1 MEHPNMEPWIKQM
14 LFLEDKVAVVTGG
27 SAGIG
32 AATARL
38 FARMGA
44 DVVLLDINREQGE
57 KTAGQ
62 IRQQGFKARFMACD
76 VTREAECI
84 QIARTITSDHGRL
97 DILFNNA
104 GVIVR
109 KSVTDLQEAEWD
121 AVIDV
126 SLKGAFLMSKHLI
139 PLMQERGG
147 AIVNTGSGWSLKAGD
162 NAAAYCA
169 AKAGVLNLTR
179 SMAIDYGPYNIRVNC
194 VCPGDTDTDLLRSEA
209 RQLGQDE
216 TQFLKEASARPLGRM
231 GTPEDIANAVLFL
244 VSPLAAWISGTSLLV
259 DGGGMA

>member
-1 MEHPNMEPWIKQM
+1 MEHIAESMLSIKN
-14 LFLEDKVAVVTGG
+14 KIAVVTGG

-44 DVVLLDINREQGE
+44 NVVILDINE
-57 KTAGQ
+57 TAGEQ
-62 IRQQGFKARFMACD
+62 TAAAIRQEGCNARFMACD
-76 VTREAECI
+76 VTREKACEKIAESI
-84 QIARTITSDHGRL
+84 SREFGQV

-109 KSVTDLQEAEWD
+109 KSVTDLAEAEWD
-121 AVIDV
+121 TVVDV
-126 SLKGAFLMSKHLI
+126 SMKGAFLLSKHLI
-139 PLMQERGG
+139 PLMKGKGG
-147 AIVNTGSGWSLKAGD
+147 AIVNTGSGWSLKGGD

-179 SMAIDYGPYNIRVNC
+179 SMAIDFGKHNIRVNC
-194 VCPGDTDTDLLRSEA
+194 ICPGDTDTELLRDEA
-209 RQLGQDE
+209 RQLGEDE
-216 TQFLKEASARPLGRM
+216 TEFLKDAGQRPLGRM
-231 GTPEDIANAVLFL
+231 GTPEDIARSVLFL
-244 VSPLAAWISGTSLLV
+244 VSPMSDWISGTSLLV

>member
-1 MEHPNMEPWIKQM
+1 MEKLIKDM
-14 LFLEDKVAVVTGG
+14 LSLEGKVTVITGG

-32 AATARL
+32 AATAQL

-44 DVVLLDINREQGE
+44 DVVVLDINKDQGE
-57 KTAGQ
+57 QIAAQ
-62 IRQQGFKARFMACD
+62 IREQGFKARFIVCD
-76 VTREAECI
+76 VTCEADCI
-84 QIARTITSDHGRL
+84 NIANTLKSDFTPL

-109 KSVTDLQEAEWD
+109 KKVTDLAEQEWD

-126 SLKGAFLMSKHLI
+126 SLKGVYLLSKHLI
-139 PLMQERGG
+139 PLMKKKGG
-147 AIVNTGSGWSLKAGD
+147 AIVNTGSGWSLKGGD

-179 SMAIDYGPYNIRVNC
+179 AMAIDYGKYDIRVNC
-194 VCPGDTDTDLLRSEA
+194 VCPGDTDTALLRSEA
-209 RQLGQDE
+209 RQLGEDE
-216 TQFLKEASARPLGRM
+216 TMFLKDASNRPLGRM
-231 GTPEDIANAVLFL
+231 GTPDDIAKAVLFL
-244 VSPLAAWISGTSLLV
+244 ASSMSAWVSGTSLLV

>member
-1 MEHPNMEPWIKQM
+1 MMEKFIKKM
-14 LFLEDKVAVVTGG
+14 LSLENKTAVITGG

-38 FARMGA
+38 FAKMGA
-44 DVVLLDINREQGE
+44 NVVILDINKNLGE
-57 KTAGQ
+57 KTVAR
-62 IRQQGFKARFMACD
+62 IREDGFKARFMSCD
-76 VTREAECI
+76 VTLEADCI
-84 QIARTITSDHGRL
+84 KISKALETDFHHL

-109 KSVTDLQEAEWD
+109 KSVTNLEETEWD

-126 SLKGAFLMSKHLI
+126 SLKGTFLLSKHLI
-139 PLMQERGG
+139 PLMKEKGG
-147 AIVNTGSGWSLKAGD
+147 AIVNTGSGWSLKAGE

-179 SMAIDYGPYNIRVNC
+179 SMAIDYGKYDIRVNC

-209 RQLGQDE
+209 LQLGEDE
-216 TQFLKEASARPLGRM
+216 TAFLKDAANRPLGRM
-231 GTPEDIANAVLFL
+231 GTPDDIALSVLFL
-244 VSPLAAWISGTSLLV
+244 VSPMSAWVSGTSLLV

>member
-1 MEHPNMEPWIKQM
+1 MEKLIKDM
-14 LFLEDKVAVVTGG
+14 LSLEGKLAVVTGG

-32 AATARL
+32 AATAQL

-44 DVVLLDINREQGE
+44 DVVILDINKDQGE
-57 KTAGQ
+57 QIASQ
-62 IRQQGFKARFMACD
+62 IRQEGLKARFIVCD
-76 VTREAECI
+76 VTCEADCI
-84 QIARTITSDHGRL
+84 NIANTLKSDFTLL

-109 KSVTDLQEAEWD
+109 KNVTNLAEPEWD

-126 SLKGAFLMSKHLI
+126 SLKGVYLLSKHLI
-139 PLMQERGG
+139 PLMKKKGG
-147 AIVNTGSGWSLKAGD
+147 AIVNTGSGWSLKGGD

-179 SMAIDYGPYNIRVNC
+179 AMAIDYGKYDIRVNC
-194 VCPGDTDTDLLRSEA
+194 VCPGDTDTALLRSEA
-209 RQLGQDE
+209 RQLGEDE
-216 TQFLKEASARPLGRM
+216 TMFLKDASNRPLGRM
-231 GTPEDIANAVLFL
+231 GTPDDIAKAVLFL
-244 VSPLAAWISGTSLLV
+244 ASSMSAWISGTSLLV

>member
-1 MEHPNMEPWIKQM
+1 MEKLIKDM
-14 LFLEDKVAVVTGG
+14 LSLVDKVAVVTGG

-32 AATARL
+32 AATAQL

-44 DVVLLDINREQGE
+44 DVVILDINKDQGE
-57 KTAGQ
+57 KIAAQ
-62 IRQQGFKARFMACD
+62 IREEGLKARFIACD
-76 VTREAECI
+76 VTCEADCI
-84 QIARTITSDHGRL
+84 NIANTLKSDFSLL

-109 KSVTDLQEAEWD
+109 KNVTDLAEPEWD

-126 SLKGAFLMSKHLI
+126 SLKGVYLLSKHLI
-139 PLMQERGG
+139 PLMKEKGG
-147 AIVNTGSGWSLKAGD
+147 AIVNTGSGWSLKGGD

-179 SMAIDYGPYNIRVNC
+179 AMAIDYGKYDIRVNC
-194 VCPGDTDTDLLRSEA
+194 VCPGDTDTALLRSEA
-209 RQLGQDE
+209 RQLGEDE
-216 TQFLKEASARPLGRM
+216 AMFLKDASNRPLGRM
-231 GTPEDIANAVLFL
+231 GTPDDIAKAVLFL
-244 VSPLAAWISGTSLLV
+244 ASSMSAWVSGTSLLV

>member
-1 MEHPNMEPWIKQM
+1 MNDIANT
-14 LFLEDKVAVVTGG
+14 LLSLTDKIAVVTGG

-44 DVVLLDINREQGE
+44 RVLILDVNESAGE
-57 KTAGQ
+57 ETAGS
-62 IRQQGFKARFMACD
+62 IRGEGLDARFMTCD
-76 VTREAECI
+76 VTRE
-84 QIARTITSDHGRL
+84 DHCQKVAKQVKKEFGRL

-109 KSVTDLQEAEWD
+109 KNVTDLDLPEWD
-121 AVIDV
+121 AVVDV
-126 SLKGAFLMSKHLI
+126 SLKGVFLLSKYLI
-139 PLMQERGG
+139 PLMKESGG
-147 AIVNTGSGWSLKAGD
+147 AIVNTGSGWSLKGGD

-179 SMAIDYGPYNIRVNC
+179 SMAIDYGKFNIRVNC
-194 VCPGDTDTDLLRSEA
+194 ICPGDTDTDLLRSEA
-209 RQLGQDE
+209 KQLGEDE
-216 TQFLKEASARPLGRM
+216 TEFFKDAGNRPLGRM
-231 GTPEDIANAVLFL
+231 GTPEDIANSVLFL
-244 VSPLAAWISGTSLLV
+244 VSPMSEWISGTSLLV

>member
-1 MEHPNMEPWIKQM
+1 MEKLIKDM
-14 LFLEDKVAVVTGG
+14 ISLEGKVALVTGG

-32 AATARL
+32 AATAQL

-44 DVVLLDINREQGE
+44 DVVILDINKDQGE
-57 KTAGQ
+57 KIAAQ
-62 IRQQGFKARFMACD
+62 IREQGFKARFVVCD
-76 VTREAECI
+76 VTCEADCI
-84 QIARTITSDHGRL
+84 NIANTLKSDFTLL

-109 KSVTDLQEAEWD
+109 KSVTNLAEPEWN

-126 SLKGAFLMSKHLI
+126 SLKGVYLLSKHLI
-139 PLMQERGG
+139 PLMKKKGG
-147 AIVNTGSGWSLKAGD
+147 AIVNTGSGWSLKGGD

-179 SMAIDYGPYNIRVNC
+179 AMAIDYGKYDIRVNC
-194 VCPGDTDTDLLRSEA
+194 VCPGDTDTALLRSEA
-209 RQLGQDE
+209 RQLGEDE
-216 TQFLKEASARPLGRM
+216 TMFLKDASNRPLGRM
-231 GTPEDIANAVLFL
+231 GTPDDIAKAVLFL
-244 VSPLAAWISGTSLLV
+244 ASSMSAWVSGTSLLV

>member
-1 MEHPNMEPWIKQM
+1 MNEM
-14 LFLEDKVAVVTGG
+14 LSLEDKLAVVTGG

-32 AATARL
+32 AATAQL
-38 FARMGA
+38 FAKMGA
-44 DVVLLDINREQGE
+44 DVVILDINKDQGE
-57 KTAGQ
+57 KIAAQ
-62 IRQQGFKARFMACD
+62 IRDDGFKAKFMTCD
-76 VTREAECI
+76 VTCEADCI
-84 QIARTITSDHGRL
+84 QMARDLKSDYSHL

-109 KSVTDLQEAEWD
+109 KTVTDLAESEWD

-126 SLKGAFLMSKHLI
+126 SLKGVYLLSKHLI
-139 PLMQERGG
+139 PQMKAGGG
-147 AIVNTGSGWSLKAGD
+147 AIVNTGSGWSLKGGD

-179 SMAIDYGPYNIRVNC
+179 AMAIDYGKYDIRVNC

-209 RQLGQDE
+209 RQLGEDE
-216 TQFLKEASARPLGRM
+216 TEFLKDASDRPLGRM
-231 GTPEDIANAVLFL
+231 GTPDDIARSVLFL
-244 VSPLAAWISGTSLLV
+244 VSPMSAWVSGTSLLV

>member
-1 MEHPNMEPWIKQM
+1 MEKLIKNM
-14 LFLEDKVAVVTGG
+14 LSLEKKTAVITGG
-27 SAGIG
+27 SSGIG
-32 AATARL
+32 AATALL
-38 FARMGA
+38 FARLGA
-44 DVVLLDINREQGE
+44 NIIILDINKDQGE
-57 KTAGQ
+57 KTAAQ
-62 IRQQGFKARFMACD
+62 IRENGLKARFMACD
-76 VTREAECI
+76 VTCEADCMK
-84 QIARTITSDHGRL
+84 IARNLESEFQHL

-109 KSVTDLQEAEWD
+109 KSVTHLQEAEWD

-126 SLKGAFLMSKHLI
+126 SLKGAFLLSKHLI
-139 PLMQERGG
+139 PLMKEKGG

-179 SMAIDYGPYNIRVNC
+179 SMAIDYGKYNIRVNC

-209 RQLGQDE
+209 RQLGEDE
-216 TQFLKEASARPLGRM
+216 TKFLQDASDRPLGRM
-231 GTPEDIANAVLFL
+231 GTPNDIALSVLFL
-244 VSPLAAWISGTSLLV
+244 VSPMSAWVSGTSLLV

>member
-1 MEHPNMEPWIKQM
+1 MENLMKEM
-14 LFLEDKVAVVTGG
+14 LCLENKTAVVTGG

-44 DVVLLDINREQGE
+44 DVLILDINGEEGE
-57 KTAGQ
+57 KTAKG
-62 IRQQGFKARFMACD
+62 IRNEGYNARFMVCD
-76 VTREAECI
+76 VTREEDCKNVAA
-84 QIARTITSDHGRL
+84 QVQARNKTL

-109 KSVTDLQEAEWD
+109 KSVTDLAEAEWD

-126 SLKGAFLMSKHLI
+126 SIKGAFLLSKHLI
-139 PLMQERGG
+139 PLMKEEGG
-147 AIVNTGSGWSLKAGD
+147 AIVNTGSGWSLKGGD

-179 SMAIDYGPYNIRVNC
+179 SMAIDYGRYNIRVNC
-194 VCPGDTDTDLLRSEA
+194 ICPGDTDTALLRSEA
-209 RQLGQDE
+209 RQLGEDE
-216 TQFLKEASARPLGRM
+216 TMFLKEAGDRPLGRM
-231 GTPEDIANAVLFL
+231 GTPDDIAKSVLFL
-244 VSPLAAWISGTSLLV
+244 VSPMSDWISGTSLLI